1 MNAPVLFE
9 RLPTTNGRHLGH
21 VRLERATT
29 LNSLSLEMIDL
40 IQAKIDEW
48 RDDDD
53 IVALFFDAEG
63 DKAFSAGGD
72 IQALYHDMK
81 ANPGGPCT
89 YCDAFLA
96 RVSTR
101 LSTAAVPET
110 DHRLGS
116 WHRHGW
122 RTRHLI
128 CVHLPNRH
136 RDHACHA

>member
-1 MNAPVLFE
+1 MDAPVLFE
-9 RLPTTNGRHLGH
+9 RLPTTNGRYLGH
-21 VRLERATT
+21 VKLNALAT

-72 IQALYHDMK
+72 IQALYHDMS

-89 YCDAFLA
+89 YCDAFFE
-96 RVSTR
+96 REYR
-101 LSTAAVPET
+101 LDYQLRQYP
-110 DHRLGS
+110 
-116 WHRHGW
+116 
-122 RTRHLI
+122 
-128 CVHLPNRH
+128 
-136 RDHACHA
+136 